1 MNNIHSRFTYG
12 MLVLLFLLPMPAMA
26 VSVYGTDVDE
36 ENLTG
41 SRSRSDGGLKVLD
54 SHLMERVAVSWDI
67 RWNGTFWDYRYDFSG
82 LFLFNKV
89 SYVTFDVSDCFFEQ
103 LSSCFIVDDKVNRVP
118 GGERGIIY
126 GDFEN
131 IIGAFRTNTRAPG
144 FRPTRFSLIFQS
156 TTAPIWGDLHM
167 EGLLI
172 EAANYWWDDHND
184 GDSID
189 GYIPT
194 PGYDRFPPGEIPVPA
209 AIWLFGSGLLGLVG
223 MSRRKASR
231 LT

>member
-1 MNNIHSRFTYG
+1 MNNIHTRVVYG

-41 SRSRSDGGLKVLD
+41 SRLHSGSGLKEL
-54 SHLMERVAVSWDI
+54 SPHLPERATVSWDI
-67 RWNGTFWDYRYDFSG
+67 GWNGTYWDYRYDFSG
-82 LFLFNKV
+82 FFFFKMGYV
-89 SYVTFDVSDCFFEQ
+89 SFDVSGCFIQ
-103 LSSCFIVDDKVNRVP
+103 DQASCFIVDDKANRIP
-118 GGERGIIY
+118 GGEIGIEF
-126 GDFEN
+126 GDFDN
-131 IIGAFRTNTRAPG
+131 ITGAFKANLTSAG
-144 FRPTRFSLIFQS
+144 FIPKIFALTFQS
-156 TTAPIWGDLHM
+156 TNAPMWGDLYM
-167 EGLLI
+167 KGVLT
-172 EAANYWWDDHND
+172 EAANYWWDNHND

-209 AIWLFGSGLLGLVG
+209 AAWLFGSGLLGLVG

>member
-12 MLVLLFLLPMPAMA
+12 MLALLFLLPMPAMA
-26 VSVYGTDVDE
+26 VSVYGADVDE
-36 ENLTG
+36 ENLTD
-41 SRSRSDGGLKVLD
+41 SRLHSGGGLKEI
-54 SHLMERVAVSWDI
+54 SPHLPERATVSWDI
-67 RWNGTFWDYRYDFSG
+67 GWNGTYWDYRYDFSG
-82 LFLFNKV
+82 FMFYRI
-89 SYVTFDVSDCFFEQ
+89 SYLTVDLADCFFQ
-103 LSSCFIVDDKVNRVP
+103 DSSSCFIVDDEVSRIP
-118 GGERGIIY
+118 GGESDIEFGNFNRIT
-126 GDFEN
+126 
-131 IIGAFRTNTRAPG
+131 GAFKTDVTGRGNDASS
-144 FRPTRFSLIFQS
+144 FSVTFQS

-167 EGLLI
+167 EGTLI

-194 PGYDRFPPGEIPVPA
+194 PGYDRLPPGEIPVPA
-209 AIWLFGSGLLGLVG
+209 AIWLFGSGMLALVG

>member
-1 MNNIHSRFTYG
+1 MNNIHSGFAYG
-12 MLVLLFLLPMPAMA
+12 MLVLLFLLPMPAIA

-36 ENLTG
+36 GYLTG
-41 SRSRSDGGLKVLD
+41 SRSRSDHGLKQIDPHVP
-54 SHLMERVAVSWDI
+54 SRATVSWDI
-67 RWNGTFWDYRYDFSG
+67 GWNGTYWDYSYDFSG
-82 LFLFNKV
+82 FLFYRI
-89 SYVTFDVSDCFFEQ
+89 SYLTFDVSDCFLQ
-103 LSSCFIVDDKVNRVP
+103 DSSSCFIVDDEVNRIP
-118 GGERGIIY
+118 GGESDIEF
-126 GDFEN
+126 GDFN
-131 IIGAFRTNTRAPG
+131 GITGSFKTDVTGRGYDASSFLLT
-144 FRPTRFSLIFQS
+144 FQS

-167 EGLLI
+167 EGVLI

-209 AIWLFGSGLLGLVG
+209 AIWMFGSGLLGLVG

-231 LT
+231 MT